1 MYIVQ
6 LYINCSLYY
15 LGRRSKLHNFTL
27 YEYNCTK
34 TIVSTVQD
42 AGASYM
48 YTKSVQLYKNYSVYC
63 SGHRSKLRTCTLYSC
78 TKNYSLYFSGRRSKL
93 HNCTL
98 YSCKKNYNLYC
109 SGRRSKLHNCTFY
122 SCTYVRLVGLHLQFV
137 YVYLIDSRLSLYLSH
152 VSQGRA
158 KDLFYRGIIVPL
170 YYSGQKINP
179 GLSIYLS
186 SISR

>member
-98 YSCKKNYNLYC
+98 YSCTQNLV
-109 SGRRSKLHNCTFY
+109 CTVQVAGASY
-122 SCTYVRLVGLHLQFV
+122 VTVHCTVVHRTIVL
-137 YVYLIDSRLSLYLSH
+137 
-152 VSQGRA
+152 
-158 KDLFYRGIIVPL
+158 LFRP
-170 YYSGQKINP
+170 QEQAT
-179 GLSIYLS
+179 
-186 SISR
+186 